1 MEYFCGAGFII
12 CNGAWN
18 FLASEGLARKTFNKA
33 NISDLRALEV
43 EVDKLMGK

>member
-1 MEYFCGAGFII
+1 MVPGI
-12 CNGAWN
+12 
-18 FLASEGLARKTFNKA
+18 FLASEGFARKTFNKA